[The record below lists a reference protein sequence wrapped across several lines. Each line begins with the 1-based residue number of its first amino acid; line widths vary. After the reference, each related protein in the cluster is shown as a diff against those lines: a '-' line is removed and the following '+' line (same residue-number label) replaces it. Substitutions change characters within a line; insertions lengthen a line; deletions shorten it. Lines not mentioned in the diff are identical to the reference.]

1 MEKVK
6 TENFIKES
14 GEMYLETIFVL
25 KKRLGF
31 VRSVDIVNETNHAKS
46 AISKAVNI
54 LKNNGFITVA
64 KDGGID
70 FTELGERHANDIYER
85 HNLLMAFL
93 EELGVS
99 KDIAEKD
106 ACKMEHDLSVE
117 TLDKIK
123 EFLKKD
129 KKI

>member
-25 KKRLGF
+25 KNRLGF
-31 VRSVDIVNETNHAKS
+31 VRSVDIVNQTNHAKS

-54 LKNNGFITVA
+54 LKTNGFIVVN

-70 FTELGERHANDIYER
+70 FTELGEHHAKDVYER

-93 EELGVS
+93 EKLGVS
-99 KDIAEKD
+99 KEIAEKD
-106 ACKMEHDLSVE
+106 ACKMEHDLSIE
-117 TLDKIK
+117 TLEKIK
-123 EFLKKD
+123 SFLEKD
-129 KKI
+129 K